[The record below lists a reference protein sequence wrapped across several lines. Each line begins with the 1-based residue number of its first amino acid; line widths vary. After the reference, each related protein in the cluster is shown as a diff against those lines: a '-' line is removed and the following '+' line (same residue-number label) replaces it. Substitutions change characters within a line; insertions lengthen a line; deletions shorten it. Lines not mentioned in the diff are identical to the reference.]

1 MNLINYIIPQEFP
14 LQVII
19 YCIIAVAVIVLIKC
33 LWLMKKAH
41 KNISL
46 LSQNNEFGLCN
57 VDYLK
62 SSLELNNIDTNYF
75 FENYIENKKRDD
87 DTEPLFEHLR
97 AIYEAGNKSSR
108 LDSDLLVKNTIDKV
122 FVGTDTIKTLI
133 SLFLVFG
140 ILGTLLGL
148 AISIGSFSGEGFV
161 LNAEANK
168 TASELSKLF
177 GNLRGAFAPSMWG
190 VAATIVFV
198 WFYTVFVQELCINK
212 LTERLTTVTI
222 NKWLPALYPT
232 DFQKGEISMVKLNN
246 AVQTANESLANHNS
260 FVNKTHEMF
269 GNLVETN
276 ETIKELKNISVAL
289 RESSENYQAGSEKLA
304 AMKDILNEVSEKLH
318 SDNEWFKTYINSQ
331 IASIKNVQDSCLK
344 VNEEVHKCLE
354 ASAEKNIQATNGLQN
369 MQNEII
375 NAVGN
380 PLQEQ
385 LNDIASKLSGNLEEV
400 TKSVNGVST
409 AVNRIS
415 NPLESSAEQIQQMF
429 RRAVDEIDKKN
440 QLLAK
445 EGGLSEIKIA
455 EFQRVMSN
463 NSVHVDNTEVEIKLD
478 KIVTCLENLKIQ
490 SNNIGEMQSG
500 NKLSTYMSM
509 VIAFLLAVSIGV
521 QVLMVNKITALEQ
534 TQSSVNNIMLKGEK
548 AGK

>member
-1 MNLINYIIPQEFP
+1 MDLMNYIMPKELP
-14 LQVII
+14 LQFII
-19 YCIIAVAVIVLIKC
+19 YLIIGVAIIVLVKC
-33 LWLMKKAH
+33 LQLVKKARN
-41 KNISL
+41 NIIL
-46 LSQNNEFGLCN
+46 LSSNNDAGLCN

-62 SSLELNNIDTNYF
+62 ASLELNDIDTNF
-75 FENYIENKKRDD
+75 FFDKYVEDKNRNS

-97 AIYEAGNKSSR
+97 AIYEAGSKSSR
-108 LDSDLLVKNTIDKV
+108 LDSDLLVRNTVDKI
-122 FVGTDTIKTLI
+122 FAGTDTIKSLI
-133 SLFLVFG
+133 SLFLVLG

-190 VAATIVFV
+190 VTATIVFV
-198 WFYTVFVQELCINK
+198 FLYTVLVQEACINK
-212 LTERLTTVTI
+212 LTEQLTTVTI

-276 ETIKELKNISVAL
+276 ETIKELKNVSTVL
-289 RESSENYQAGSEKLA
+289 KESSVSYLAGSEKLA
-304 AMKDILNEVSEKLH
+304 EMKEILTEVSEKLQ
-318 SDNEWFKTYINSQ
+318 SDNEWFKTYVNAQ
-331 IASIKNVQDSCLK
+331 ITSIKTVQDSCLQ

-354 ASAEKNIQATNGLQN
+354 LSTEKNIKATNGLQN
-369 MQNEII
+369 MQNEILE
-375 NAVGN
+375 AVGK

-385 LNDIASKLSGNLEEV
+385 LDSMAVKLSGDLEGIAH
-400 TKSVNGVST
+400 SVNGVST

-445 EGGLSEIKIA
+445 EGGLSEAKIA
-455 EFQRVMSN
+455 EFKTLMSN
-463 NSVHVDNTEVEIKLD
+463 NSVQVDNTAVEAKLD
-478 KIVTCLENLKIQ
+478 KIVTCLETLKIQ
-490 SNNIGEMQSG
+490 SNNGEQRSS
-500 NKLSTYMSM
+500 NKLLSYMPA
-509 VIAFLLAVSIGV
+509 VIAVLLALSIGV
-521 QVLMVNKITALEQ
+521 QGLIVNKLTILEQ
-534 TQSSVNNIMLKGEK
+534 TQSEVNNIILKGEK
-548 AGK
+548 VN